1 MRQLAARADFKNFRR
16 LIGQEKGWFRIITP
30 YRIERRTPPSA
41 RKAAPLVAEESG
53 LAPNA
58 TMAATS
64 SGVANP
70 MPAVE
75 PEMKANLFSSLRFI
89 P

>member
-1 MRQLAARADFKNFRR
+1 
-16 LIGQEKGWFRIITP
+16 
-30 YRIERRTPPSA
+30 
-41 RKAAPLVAEESG
+41 
-53 LAPNA
+53 
-58 TMAATS
+58 MAATS